1 MKKRLPNI
9 LLCLILG
16 VGISLLLYPTFSD
29 YWNARHQS
37 KAVDGYVE
45 AVKKLDKKS
54 YKKTWKR
61 AREYNKRLFEAG
73 RTTEGLST
81 LSDAQRK
88 EYESQLN
95 VSGTGVMAYVEIPTI
110 NCRLPVYHG
119 TEDEVL
125 QTSVGHIEGSSLP
138 VGGKNTHC
146 VLSGHRGLPSA
157 RLFTDLDK
165 LTVGDRFMIHTL
177 NKTLT
182 YEVDQI
188 LIVLPEETDALR
200 IQEGKD
206 LCTLITCTP
215 YGINTHRLLVR
226 GHRVPNSSSAQVTAD
241 AVQIEPITI
250 APIFAVPLLLVLLI
264 GMLVRTK
271 RNKKH

>member
-9 LLCLILG
+9 LLVCVLV
-16 VGISLLLYPTFSD
+16 VGISLLLYPTISD

-37 KAVDGYVE
+37 KAVDGYVQ
-45 AVKKLDKKS
+45 AVEKLDKKD
-54 YKKTWKR
+54 YTKIWKR
-61 AREYNKRLFEAG
+61 AKKYNQRLFASSM
-73 RTTEGLST
+73 GLST

-88 EYESQLN
+88 DYESQLN
-95 VSGTGVMAYVEIPTI
+95 VGDTGVMAYIEIPTI

-119 TEDEVL
+119 TESDTL
-125 QTSVGHIEGSSLP
+125 QTAIGHIEGSSLP

-146 VLSGHRGLPSA
+146 VLSGHRGLMSA

-165 LTVGDRFMIHTL
+165 LNVGDRFMIHTL
-177 NKTLT
+177 DKTLT

-188 LIVLPEETDALR
+188 LIVLPEETDALS

-206 LCTLITCTP
+206 LCTLVTCTP

-226 GHRVPNSSSAQVTAD
+226 GHRVPNDSDVNVSAD
-241 AVQIEPITI
+241 AVQLEPITI
-250 APIFAVPLLLVLLI
+250 APIFAVPLLLLLVL
-264 GMLVRTK
+264 GMIVRTK
-271 RNKKH
+271 RKKKH